1 MKKTHYNIFKTVLV
15 FNPSKDNIS
24 FPLSLSVSL
33 PHNFQRDIHVSHIR
47 MIREREREERI
58 RRGRTTYS
66 FLFSCFSAV
75 ENNLENGY
83 VDLVKKC
90 VKT

>member
-1 MKKTHYNIFKTVLV
+1 
-15 FNPSKDNIS
+15 
-24 FPLSLSVSL
+24 
-33 PHNFQRDIHVSHIR
+33 